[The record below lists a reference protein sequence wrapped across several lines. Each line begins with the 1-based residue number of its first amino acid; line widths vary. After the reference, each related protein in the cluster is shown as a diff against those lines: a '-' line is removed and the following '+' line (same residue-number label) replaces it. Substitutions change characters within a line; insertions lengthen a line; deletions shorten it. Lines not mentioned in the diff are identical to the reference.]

1 MAPLLCPSKRPIRHG
16 CQWRAC
22 SLVNFNQ
29 RLTAGRDQEPSFFF
43 FLFFSRL
50 HFLSTSARKNR
61 WQQSGHQSAQ
71 PERSVTRAIT
81 ALLIAPGVH
90 DKTLKCPRLMFNA
103 AMPRINARLRG
114 RRRRRTIV
122 ELTKTAA
129 SLGKCRA
136 EGQFKVGGAH

>member
-1 MAPLLCPSKRPIRHG
+1 MVPLLCPSKRPIRHG

-29 RLTAGRDQEPSFFF
+29 RLTAGVGLRTEVFFF
-43 FLFFSRL
+43 FFPDSI
-50 HFLSTSARKNR
+50 SSPPPPGKTGGKSD
-61 WQQSGHQSAQ
+61 HQSAR

-90 DKTLKCPRLMFNA
+90 DKTLKCPQLMFNA
-103 AMPRINARLRG
+103 AMPRINACLRG
-114 RRRRRTIV
+114 RVRRTIV
-122 ELTKTAA
+122 VLTKTVA

-136 EGQFKVGGAH
+136 EWQFKGGGAH